1 MLRVIVVTTM
11 LVLYATP
18 GAAETPVAKAK
29 ALFKR
34 AETHFSVG
42 EFDKALD
49 LYTEAYK
56 TVQLTGFLFNI
67 AQCHRY
73 LGNCDKATFF
83 YNRYLSLTPS
93 SPFRDQIAVYIKACR
108 PKEPRST
115 SAPATIPATTS
126 APSEPP
132 RLVRNEEPPTTAP
145 VVPRVDAV
153 GRPSAGWLWTGAALS
168 VALLVT
174 GTVTGAVAYSKNQE
188 YKEPGT
194 LPARQ
199 EELKSSGQKLA
210 VASVTTLGLGGA
222 AAIATGLG
230 YLLWYRPAARR
241 AESPATVLLLDGGA
255 GLVLR
260 GSF

>member
-1 MLRVIVVTTM
+1 MRRAIV
-11 LVLYATP
+11 LLSVLSLSSAA

-56 TVQLTGFLFNI
+56 TVQLSGFLFNI

-93 SPFRDQIAVYIKACR
+93 SPIRDQIAVYLKACR
-108 PKEPRST
+108 PREPRPASAPTSLPAST
-115 SAPATIPATTS
+115 PVTAPRLAATTAPPAASAPARAPAD
-126 APSEPP
+126 APERP
-132 RLVRNEEPPTTAP
+132 RTR
-145 VVPRVDAV
+145 
-153 GRPSAGWLWTGAALS
+153 WLWTGAALS

-174 GTVTGAVAYSKNQE
+174 GTVTGAVAYGKNQE
-188 YKEPGT
+188 YKEPST
-194 LPARQ
+194 PPARQ

-210 VASVTTLGLGGA
+210 VVSVTTLGLGGA

-241 AESPATVLLLDGGA
+241 AESPAAVVLLDGGA
-255 GLVLR
+255 AFVLR